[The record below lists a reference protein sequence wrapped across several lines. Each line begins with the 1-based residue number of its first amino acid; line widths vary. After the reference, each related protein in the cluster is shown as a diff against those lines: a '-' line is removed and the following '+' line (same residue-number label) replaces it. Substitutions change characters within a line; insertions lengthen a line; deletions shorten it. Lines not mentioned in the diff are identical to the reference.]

1 MFFVEEI
8 KKRQKTAGETDTTIK
23 NVETVLTD
31 RRQVTRCR
39 NVFDK
44 KVSFMY
50 KLHTFKHLKEDR
62 RKEEKGGWRGT
73 KKKTVTR
80 R

>member
-8 KKRQKTAGETDTTIK
+8 KKRQMTAGQTDTTIK

-50 KLHTFKHLKEDR
+50 KLHTFKLLKEDR
-62 RKEEKGGWRGT
+62 QKEKKEGGGEQ
-73 KKKTVTR
+73 R
-80 R
+80 RRQ